1 MARFRFPN
9 LLHNSVNYSEGARR
23 SGEACLAVAVAF
35 HFCRIALETRDLWRP
50 PGSPSPSPRLT
61 AMQDSLDDLS
71 GSATHSGWPEQPF
84 GYNADI
90 GLRQEP
96 ARSRRIRQR
105 MKTIVTDEAVNK
117 WADCLRAGLPTS
129 NVFPVKMSDCD
140 FTDAQRELI
149 RKARAEKK
157 AEIKTLKKAS
167 QPQAIIKK
175 LKSSD
180 AAPTESK
187 SKPLTKL
194 RKMLY
199 LQSGKCFFC
208 GEALTEAEASI
219 EHLQP
224 LSHGGR
230 RAEDNEVV
238 CHKSLNETFGQ
249 MDLKRKIEFVLRS
262 SSNFRCPQV

>member
-1 MARFRFPN
+1 
-9 LLHNSVNYSEGARR
+9 
-23 SGEACLAVAVAF
+23 
-35 HFCRIALETRDLWRP
+35 
-50 PGSPSPSPRLT
+50 
-61 AMQDSLDDLS
+61 
-71 GSATHSGWPEQPF
+71 
-84 GYNADI
+84 
-90 GLRQEP
+90 
-96 ARSRRIRQR
+96 
-105 MKTIVTDEAVNK
+105 MKHIVTDQAVNK
-117 WADCLRAGLPTS
+117 WADCLRAGLPTG

-149 RKARAEKK
+149 RKARAERK
-157 AEIKTLKKAS
+157 AEIKAVKKAS
-167 QPQAIIKK
+167 EPQAKERK
-175 LKSSD
+175 RESSD

-208 GEALTEAEASI
+208 GEALAEAEASI